1 LTVLKVYTKLG
12 VASMVCLQ
20 GLDSEELNRSSLG
33 VVVRACETKECH
45 SSTGCADESFVEVEK
60 AQEG

>member
-1 LTVLKVYTKLG
+1 
-12 VASMVCLQ
+12 MVCLQ